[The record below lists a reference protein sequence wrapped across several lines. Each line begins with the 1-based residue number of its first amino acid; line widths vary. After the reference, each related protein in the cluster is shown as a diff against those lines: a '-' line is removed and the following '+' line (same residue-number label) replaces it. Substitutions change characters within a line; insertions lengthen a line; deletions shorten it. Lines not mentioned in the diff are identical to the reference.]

1 MKLRLTSLA
10 LLVALVGAFVF
21 MPRSAGTVLA
31 KNDKGVLRNRPVA
44 GTLPNGGTFKGFL
57 TITELKLTNDHT
69 GLLASGVLSGV
80 AQVNGRSHHVQQ
92 AFTDK
97 ALAVTNGTLRTQTH
111 EKTGSCQILFLEI
124 PGGLFIDLLGLVI
137 DIKPITIEIRAEPGE
152 GKLLGNL
159 LCLIVHLLD
168 PRPR

>member
-1 MKLRLTSLA
+1 
-10 LLVALVGAFVF
+10 
-21 MPRSAGTVLA
+21 
-31 KNDKGVLRNRPVA
+31 LRNKPVA

-80 AQVNGRSHHVQQ
+80 AQANGRSHHVRQ

-97 ALAVTNGTLRTQTH
+97 AIAVSNGTLSTRTH
-111 EKTGSCQILFLEI
+111 EETGSCRILLLEI
-124 PGGLFIDLLGLVI
+124 PGGVFIDLLGLVI
-137 DIKPITIEIRAEPGE
+137 EISSPIIIEIRAEPGE

-168 PRPR
+168 PRSR